1 MASPGNR
8 RVAITG
14 LSGFTGAWLAPKL
27 LDKGWQV
34 FGMGL
39 DGQVPGVAF
48 TPVDLDDR
56 ASIAAWLDAVQPSHI
71 IHLAARSHVVG
82 DALGFFQ
89 TNVLGTENLLLALD
103 DCGVDPQK
111 IILASSANVYGNSP
125 VDPITEDTPARPAN
139 HYALSKIAME
149 LLAGRFF
156 HRRPILITRPF
167 NYTGPGQ
174 SESFVFAKLAAAFA
188 RREPVIRLGNQAV
201 ARDLSHVSY
210 VCDSYAALLDCDAH
224 STSVNLCS
232 GQAVSIGEAIAMLRE
247 LTGHDPHI
255 ETDPALVRPDDMLM
269 LRGSPARLQ
278 ALVGPLPCPSPR
290 EILADMVAAVS

>member
-1 MASPGNR
+1 
-8 RVAITG
+8 
-14 LSGFTGAWLAPKL
+14 
-27 LDKGWQV
+27 
-34 FGMGL
+34 MGL
-39 DGQVPGVAF
+39 DGGVPGVEF
-48 TPVDLDDR
+48 TPVDLDSRQD
-56 ASIAAWLDAVQPSHI
+56 IGAWLGAVRPTHV

-89 TNVLGTENLLLALD
+89 TNVLGTENLLLALS
-103 DCGVDPQK
+103 DCAIEPEK
-111 IILASSANVYGNSP
+111 IILASSANIYGNSP
-125 VDPITEDTPARPAN
+125 ADPITEDTPPRPAN

-156 HRRPILITRPF
+156 GRWPILITRPF

-188 RREPVIRLGNQAV
+188 RRDPVIRLGNQAV

-210 VCDSYAALLDCDAH
+210 ICDSYVALLETDAH
-224 STSVNLCS
+224 SLSVNLCS
-232 GQAVSIGEAIAMLRE
+232 GNAVSIGETIALLRS
-247 LTGHDPHI
+247 LTGHDPVI

-278 ALVGPLPCPSPR
+278 SLIGPVECPAPAQIFS
-290 EILADMVAAVS
+290 DMVAAQR